1 MTEVKTANVAKRL
14 STFMPSGMS
23 LGGKIF
29 AGFGAVLALTAL
41 MGGFVYFGVERLS
54 SNFSHYSHLAE
65 QSSLLRNIQ
74 EDLLEAEIAIQ
85 AFRLNAT
92 PESAE
97 DIRSNLGEI
106 SDMND
111 KIVEVLT
118 IEEVQQ
124 QLLELTGRIGDFST
138 AFDEA
143 EYLSYD
149 INKIID
155 GQLAPV
161 GKEAREML
169 TTVMSTA
176 ARDGDPVAAYLA
188 GKMQQHLMLGRLYTN
203 NFLFR
208 YDPADAE
215 RAARE
220 LALAS
225 DLSVELL
232 ADLENPTRRELANS
246 AQALI
251 ADYAASFET
260 ARDEVV
266 RRNEIYDT
274 KIEVIA
280 KEMDEGLDVLVED
293 LGTLQDTVGHEALA
307 AAASTR
313 FATLIAVLA
322 TLAIGAVCAY
332 FIVRAISKPLKHA
345 TGLVV
350 RLADGDTSFELTG
363 MNRTD
368 EVGDIM
374 RAIEALRAPVE
385 EAFFLKTVIEEM
397 PLALMTADPKDDFK
411 INYAN
416 KQSFEQIK
424 QLEKFLKITPDQLVG
439 SSIDVFHKSP
449 EVQRRMVA
457 TPDNL
462 PHRAR
467 IEVGDEVLDLN
478 VSAVFDRNGDY
489 VGPVVSWTLVTAMV
503 RLADKFEES
512 VGAIAQG
519 VASGATQA
527 KGTAAQLLS
536 AVESTSTGISSVAAA
551 AEEASVNV
559 QTVAAATEEMTMS
572 IGEISQRISEVSEV
586 AGSAMTETN
595 ASVESL
601 KQLEAASIQIGDI
614 IGLITDI
621 AAQTNLL
628 ALNATIESAR
638 AGEAGKGFAVVA
650 NEVKAL
656 ATQTAKATDEI
667 RGHIEE
673 LQRITGSAT
682 KTIDGVQQTNSK
694 LSDISNAIAS
704 AIEEQNAATGEISTN
719 VQQAADG
726 SAEISRT
733 IVGVKNVSEEN
744 GNAARSLSDAAQG
757 LSKQSED
764 LQTAVDE
771 FLAEVRVS

>member
-1 MTEVKTANVAKRL
+1 MTEVMTASMADRL
-14 STFMPSGMS
+14 SAFMPKGMS

-29 AGFGAVLALTAL
+29 AGFGAVLILTAL

-54 SNFSHYSHLAE
+54 GNFSQYSHLAK
-65 QSSLLRNIQ
+65 QSSLLRDIQ

-85 AFRLNAT
+85 EFRRNAT

-97 DIRSNLGEI
+97 EIRGSLSDISA
-106 SDMND
+106 MND

-118 IEEVQQ
+118 VERVQQ
-124 QLLELTGRIGDFST
+124 QLLALTGRISDFST

-149 INKIID
+149 INKIMEEE
-155 GQLAPV
+155 LAPR

-169 TTVMSTA
+169 TEVMSTA

-203 NFLFR
+203 SFLVNF
-208 YDPADAE
+208 DPADAD
-215 RAARE
+215 RAAKE
-220 LALAS
+220 LTLAS
-225 DLSVELL
+225 DLAVELL
-232 ADLENPTRRELANS
+232 ADLENPTRRQLAIG
-246 AQALI
+246 AQTLI
-251 ADYAASFET
+251 AGYAASFET
-260 ARDEVV
+260 ARSEVV
-266 RRNEIYDT
+266 LRNEIYDT

-280 KEMDEGLDVLVED
+280 KEMDEGLDVLVDD
-293 LGTLQDTVGHEALA
+293 LSSVRDTVGQGALA

-313 FATLIAVLA
+313 FTTLIAVLA
-322 TLAIGAVCAY
+322 TLALGAVCAY
-332 FIVRAISKPLKHA
+332 FIVRAISKPLRHA
-345 TGLVV
+345 TGLVG
-350 RLADGDTSFELTG
+350 RLADGDTDFELTG

-374 RAIEALRAPVE
+374 RAIGALRTPVE
-385 EAFFLKTVIEEM
+385 EAFFLKTVIEDM
-397 PLALMTADPKDDFK
+397 PLALMTADPRDDFK

-416 KQSFEQIK
+416 KQSHEQIK
-424 QLEKFLKITPDQLVG
+424 QLEKFLSISPEELVG
-439 SSIDVFHKSP
+439 SSIDVLHKSP
-449 EVQRRMVA
+449 EGLQRLVA

-462 PHRAR
+462 PHRTR
-467 IEVGDEVLDLN
+467 IEVGDEVLELN
-478 VSAVFDRNGDY
+478 VSAILDRNGNY
-489 VGPVVSWTLVTAMV
+489 VGPVVSWTLITAMI

-527 KGTAAQLLS
+527 KGTAAQLLRS
-536 AVESTSTGISSVAAA
+536 VESAGTGISSVAAA

-572 IGEISQRISEVSEV
+572 IGEISQRIAEVSSV

-595 ASVESL
+595 ESVESL
-601 KQLEAASIQIGDI
+601 KRLEVASIQIGDI

-656 ATQTAKATDEI
+656 ANQTAKATDEI

-673 LQRITGSAT
+673 LQRITSSAT

-694 LSDISNAIAS
+694 LSDISNAIAA
-704 AIEEQNAATGEISTN
+704 AIDEQNAATGEISTN

-733 IVGVKNVSEEN
+733 IVGLKEVSDEN
-744 GNAARSLSDAAQG
+744 GDAARSLSDAAEG
-757 LSKQSED
+757 LSRQSED
-764 LQTAVDE
+764 LQNAVDA
-771 FLAEVRVS
+771 FLAEVRVA